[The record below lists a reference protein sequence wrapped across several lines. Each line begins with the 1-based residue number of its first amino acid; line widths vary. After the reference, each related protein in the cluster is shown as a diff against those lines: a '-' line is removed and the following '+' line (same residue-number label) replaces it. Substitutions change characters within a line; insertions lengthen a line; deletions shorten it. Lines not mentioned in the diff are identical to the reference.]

1 VEPAIGVAE
10 LTAALKRCLRSR
22 GMTYA
27 ELGKQLRLSEASV
40 KRVFSARS
48 FTLKRMEAICGV
60 LGLDFYELA
69 RLARSDDRGEGRIGI
84 EQERAL
90 AAQPKLLVLF
100 LLLLNGWK
108 RRQILAEYAFSS
120 AEFARL
126 LTSLER
132 LDLVGLPPNGEP
144 RLRTSRVIEWR
155 ADGPVRRAYKKR
167 VLGEF
172 FRHDF
177 DDARADLRFEG
188 YEMSPASI
196 ELVKRKIERLSEE
209 FKALADTD
217 ATLER
222 SARASMG
229 LVLAL
234 RPYVPFP
241 FTRYQ
246 RRRR

>member
-1 VEPAIGVAE
+1 MDPAIGVAE
-10 LTAALKRCLRSR
+10 LTEALKRCLRSR

-27 ELGKQLRLSEASV
+27 ELAERLRLSEASV
-40 KRVFSARS
+40 KRVFSART
-48 FTLKRMEAICGV
+48 FTLDRMEAICSV

-69 RLARSDDRGEGRIGI
+69 RLARTQDASEGRISI
-84 EQERAL
+84 AQERAL
-90 AAQPKLLVLF
+90 AAEPKLLVLF
-100 LLLLNGWK
+100 LLLLNGW
-108 RRQILAEYAFSS
+108 RRERIVADYAFSR

-126 LTSLER
+126 LAKLER
-132 LDLVGLPPNGEP
+132 LDLVVLQPGGEP

-155 ADGPVRRAYKKR
+155 TDGPVRRAYEKR
-167 VLGEF
+167 VIGEF
-172 FRHDF
+172 FRHEF
-177 DDARADLRFEG
+177 DDERAELRFEG
-188 YEMSPASI
+188 YEMSAASI

-217 ATLER
+217 ATLKSSDR
-222 SARASMG
+222 TSMG

-241 FTRYQ
+241 FTRYK